1 MIRKLNESY
10 SDINSENVWDAY
22 DIAEEVLGSSE
33 LALSL
38 AKAVDKHEL
47 ADLLSFIFQNWDIP
61 FGKDVP
67 SDDDYYDE
75 DEYFEEDEYVEESAF
90 RKSPRK
96 MRRVDEDTNWNQP
109 TPTAKNVVRKALKD
123 NGIQLMSEYNDEEQ
137 SKRDGKTGIR
147 VKRVFTTDLSAEDM
161 YDEKPEALTKAVKD
175 IKGKLGKEYTV
186 LAMPN
191 SDDNWE
197 ISISKITLESLR
209 RNISSRSFRR

>member
-22 DIAEEVLGSSE
+22 DIAEEILGSEE

-38 AKAVDKHEL
+38 AKAMGTDEL
-47 ADLLSFIFQNWDIP
+47 SRLLRSIFQDWDIP
-61 FGKDVP
+61 FG
-67 SDDDYYDE
+67 DDYYDV
-75 DEYFEEDEYVEESAF
+75 DEYYEESAS
-90 RKSPRK
+90 RKSPRN

-109 TPTAKNVVRKALKD
+109 TPTAKNIVRKALKD

-175 IKGKLGKEYTV
+175 IKSKLGKEYTV

-209 RNISSRSFRR
+209 RSRSSRSFRR

>member
-22 DIAEEVLGSSE
+22 DIAEETLGSSE

-38 AKAVDKHEL
+38 AKAMGTEEL
-47 ADLLSFIFQNWDIP
+47 STLLGYIFQDWDIP
-61 FGKDVP
+61 FGDN
-67 SDDDYYDE
+67 SYDE
-75 DEYFEEDEYVEESAF
+75 DEYFEEDDYVEESAP
-90 RKSPRK
+90 RKSSRK

-209 RNISSRSFRR
+209 RNRSSRKFRR